1 MITCLGGSLNYVPT
15 LRDLEQVFRQAHA
28 SLMPGKLFIF
38 DFYTIQGLARQ
49 HDTDRVVF
57 DENDIYIVTRESFS
71 YESML
76 LARHF
81 SILRGAENGNWH
93 RAEENHT
100 LRGYPVQA
108 VLTTLGK
115 VGLKVLHTL
124 TPDLD
129 SAENLRN
136 VGQLLLVTTRD

>member
-1 MITCLGGSLNYVPT
+1 
-15 LRDLEQVFRQAHA
+15 
-28 SLMPGKLFIF
+28 
-38 DFYTIQGLARQ
+38 
-49 HDTDRVVF
+49 VVF